1 MRIPHRQ
8 FPRKVD
14 NPACG
19 PKHRGDRETFRT
31 SEAMWRKLAEEAFPP
46 RHALNPQRSALA
58 PSTRRSSGQAVVVQC
73 LVLPRRGPALRAA
86 QSAYALSDGLHIGC
100 ACALPVPR
108 HFLATWWRPS
118 TFSAASPSTH
128 AGLRCHWCGLSLACS
143 TARACLSRA
152 APRAWALARPS
163 LTTWRAGGANVC
175 DGLQPRTLYARLFLE
190 TSTAHASSPVT
201 PRRAQPS
208 RAAEPH
214 ASLVSAALSHLQT
227 RVGAVSPCAPSVRQR
242 GKTFRIQRTFSF
254 RMCACV
260 DLDSSCRHDAHAH
273 KLHGLSASC
282 RNRGTA
288 CPYGWS
294 ALLFY

>member
-1 MRIPHRQ
+1 
-8 FPRKVD
+8 
-14 NPACG
+14 
-19 PKHRGDRETFRT
+19 
-31 SEAMWRKLAEEAFPP
+31 MWRKLAEEASIRWPAPFPP

-143 TARACLSRA
+143 SARACLSRA

-208 RAAEPH
+208 RAAVPSVNV
-214 ASLVSAALSHLQT
+214 ASSALSPWQA
-227 RVGAVSPCAPSVRQR
+227 RVDAASPCVPEGRRR
-242 GKTFRIQRTFSF
+242 GRPCRIQRISSF
-254 RMCACV
+254 RMSACV
-260 DLDSSCRHDAHAH
+260 DSDSSCKHDARALQ
-273 KLHGLSASC
+273 LHGLSASC
-282 RNRGTA
+282 HNKGTA
-288 CPYGWS
+288 CP
-294 ALLFY
+294 